1 LHERIDEEPELPN
14 KRISQMSHFDDK
26 DGMMSTQLVDHTVK
40 RGGFN
45 FNNEPLISPM
55 NKKSYHNIMN

>member
-1 LHERIDEEPELPN
+1 MHERIDEEPELPN

-26 DGMMSTQLVDHTVK
+26 DGMMSTQLVDQTVK

-45 FNNEPLISPM
+45 FNIETP
-55 NKKSYHNIMN
+55 